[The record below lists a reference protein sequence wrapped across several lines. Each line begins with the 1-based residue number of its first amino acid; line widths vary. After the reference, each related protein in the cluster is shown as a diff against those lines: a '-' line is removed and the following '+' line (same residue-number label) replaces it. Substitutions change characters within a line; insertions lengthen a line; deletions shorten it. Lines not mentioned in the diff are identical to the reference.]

1 MSAKKIVVAD
11 DHGLWAAEWARVLQD
26 QRPGQYE
33 VIPVDRPS
41 AVAERLDE
49 DPNIWLLVIDLD
61 FYRVTADTGLRALI
75 TAEAHARRRPSDQPL
90 HTIVS
95 TVDGDSDNRF
105 LFLHTAF
112 QCFNPA
118 PVDLILKGPDFDAAA
133 LNAVDAL
140 ARGDRPS
147 GQRFSRFTSKGLDE
161 PLIRQLLGGKCNS
174 KGVPIKLALWKALAG
189 LTAAPG
195 DTVRGVQQLQA
206 ATGITS
212 KYIYNYLNPALEVA
226 QRLAADMRMA
236 PRSVL
241 EAPAPELREA
251 NDVLSGLQQ
260 FAVLHTLFFQAP
272 ELPEIVKDRLIDR
285 GRGK

>member
-11 DHGLWAAEWARVLQD
+11 DYGLWAAEWARVLQD
-26 QRPGQYE
+26 KRPGQYE

-41 AVAERLDE
+41 AMGEQLDE
-49 DPNIWLLVIDLD
+49 DHDIWLLVIDMD

-75 TAEAHARRRPSDQPL
+75 TAEAHARRRPADRPL

-95 TVDGDSDNRF
+95 TVDDNDNRF

-112 QCFNPA
+112 QCFNPP
-118 PVDLILKGPDFDAAA
+118 PVDLIFKDPGFDCAA
-133 LNAVDAL
+133 LSAVDAL
-140 ARGDRPS
+140 ARGDRPA
-147 GQRFSRFTSKGLDE
+147 GDRFARFTRNGLDE
-161 PLIRQLLGGKCNS
+161 PLIRRLLGGKCNTR
-174 KGVPIKLALWKALAG
+174 GVPIKLALWQALAG
-189 LTAAPG
+189 ISADPG

-212 KYIYNYLNPALEVA
+212 KHIYTYLNPALEVA
-226 QRLAADMRMA
+226 QSLAADMRLP

-241 EAPAPELREA
+241 DAPAPERREA
-251 NDVLSGLQQ
+251 NDVLSGLRE
-260 FAVLHTLFFQAP
+260 FAVLHMLFFQAP